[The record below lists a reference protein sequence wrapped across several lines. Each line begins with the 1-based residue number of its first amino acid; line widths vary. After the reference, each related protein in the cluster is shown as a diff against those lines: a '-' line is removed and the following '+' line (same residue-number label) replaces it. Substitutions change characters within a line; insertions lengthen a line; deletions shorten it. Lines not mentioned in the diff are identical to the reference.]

1 MRFNTNFSAIWNFKN
16 NWIIWVVIKHFLTV
30 VGQWL
35 TTVKKSKLWSDCHLA
50 TMGYRPWWMAARYF
64 ILYIFYRLKFCRF
77 FPSQLV
83 LKFGATL
90 AKSKKTPCRQNR
102 QGFCLFQ
109 SIILILNRYI
119 YGDTAFHT
127 VDGNLAILAVDS
139 TVSIPAFS
147 TIIR

>member
-1 MRFNTNFSAIWNFKN
+1 MPL
-16 NWIIWVVIKHFLTV
+16 FL
-30 VGQWL
+30 
-35 TTVKKSKLWSDCHLA
+35 
-50 TMGYRPWWMAARYF
+50 
-64 ILYIFYRLKFCRF
+64 
-77 FPSQLV
+77 SQLV
-83 LKFGATL
+83 PKSGTTL
-90 AKSKKTPCRQNR
+90 AKSHKKHPVGRNR

-139 TVSIPAFS
+139 TVSPPDVS